1 MISTT
6 EKPEDKRE
14 KLRKLRE
21 FHQPTLDSIGESN
34 AIFIPKMAYK
44 PYGKTEVHISFF
56 PSEISRGED
65 LFVEF
70 TSRDLVPEDPDRR
83 LYRWRFN
90 PHFEEEYEKTEP
102 TASTGHIRYLI
113 PVEELEIIKSYNTEE
128 QPKPK
133 EAEISF
139 DLPDATT
146 DLPIDQLTIR
156 DLASIL
162 LASPVSHKQWLNEI
176 INKHGKKS

>member
-21 FHQPTLDSIGESN
+21 FHQPALDSIGESN